1 MSKKKMTLHEKAV
14 RLSEGGAVEIDSL
27 VVMAKRVGDDT
38 MPCDICEMDCLCH
51 QEMADLCSE
60 LDSYDRFMHILYLPQ
75 P

>member
-27 VVMAKRVGDDT
+27 VVRAKIVGNDI
-38 MPCDICEMDCLCH
+38 MPCDLCDMDCLCH
-51 QEMADLCSE
+51 GDMIDLCSE
-60 LDSYDRFMHILYLPQ
+60 LDSYDGFKHILYLPN